1 MARHIGWRTR
11 RGVDLRPQPP
21 TFPLLRV
28 SWPTVHRWA
37 AKIEQVVRHRS
48 RAHPSALSTGSSG
61 GGVLLESIEAGSPV
75 HARVRLR
82 AGTPFATRAPH
93 RGPRFSVSSTGV
105 RTIQD
110 STKRPPRVNR
120 QIRISP
126 VRVIG
131 ADGSQLG
138 ILEVDAALSMAQ
150 ELGLDLVEVAAAAR
164 PPVVRIMDYGKFKFE
179 QAKQAR
185 LAKKKQHV
193 IHLKEVKYR
202 PGIDDH
208 DFETKTRHARR
219 FLEEG
224 NKVKVTLM
232 FRGRQIAHPELGKA
246 VVERVA
252 QELADL
258 AKTESAPAM
267 EGKSMT
273 MILAPK

>member
-1 MARHIGWRTR
+1 MRQGAR
-11 RGVDLRPQPP
+11 RG
-21 TFPLLRV
+21 LL
-28 SWPTVHRWA
+28 
-37 AKIEQVVRHRS
+37 QG
-48 RAHPSALSTGSSG
+48 SA
-61 GGVLLESIEAGSPV
+61 
-75 HARVRLR
+75 
-82 AGTPFATRAPH
+82 
-93 RGPRFSVSSTGV
+93 FSVSYTGA
-105 RTIQD
+105 RPIQD

-138 ILEVDAALSMAQ
+138 IMEVDVALAQ
-150 ELGLDLVEVAAAAR
+150 AVEQGLDLVEVAAAAR
-164 PPVVRIMDYGKFKFE
+164 PPVVRIMDFGKFKFE

-185 LAKKKQHV
+185 IAKKKQHV

-232 FRGRQIAHPELGKA
+232 FRGRQIAHPELGRQ
-246 VVERVA
+246 VVDRVA
-252 QELADL
+252 QELTDL
-258 AKTESAPAM
+258 AKIESAPSM

>member
-1 MARHIGWRTR
+1 
-11 RGVDLRPQPP
+11 
-21 TFPLLRV
+21 
-28 SWPTVHRWA
+28 
-37 AKIEQVVRHRS
+37 
-48 RAHPSALSTGSSG
+48 
-61 GGVLLESIEAGSPV
+61 
-75 HARVRLR
+75 
-82 AGTPFATRAPH
+82 
-93 RGPRFSVSSTGV
+93 
-105 RTIQD
+105 
-110 STKRPPRVNR
+110 
-120 QIRISP
+120 

-138 ILEVDAALSMAQ
+138 ILEVDAALAMAQ
-150 ELGLDLVEVAAAAR
+150 DLGLDLVEVAAAAR
-164 PPVVRIMDYGKFKFE
+164 PPVVRIMDFGKFKFE

-232 FRGRQIAHPELGKA
+232 FRGRQIAHPELGKL
-246 VVERVA
+246 VVDRVA

-258 AKTESAPAM
+258 SKIESAPAM